1 MDNFVLFK
9 NATVFTPIVRLE
21 DYYVIVQNEKILKLG
36 RMKDLGFEEY
46 SYSEVIDLNN
56 DYCICPGFIDIHTHG
71 ALGIDLTLNSERME
85 EVSEYKSKNGV
96 TMYLP
101 TFLSELEGLKG
112 HIEQLEKISD
122 FIKKGSDY
130 AIPFGVNMET
140 PYLSPKCGMQK
151 GEYNF
156 PPTVENNKA
165 LLKAAKGCIKI
176 ITIAPEV
183 DGGIDAINFFNM
195 NGVITGL
202 GHSLAGIELIEEAI
216 NNGANLA
223 THLYNGTY
231 QVPASELGVI
241 PASLNEYL
249 AVRDDIWAEAIVDFK
264 GAHINP
270 TIMKLFLKAK
280 GVDKLILVTDNLFCA
295 GLEDNE
301 VILPDGRTIHK
312 DHDVYRLEEGHL
324 GGSGYKLNGAVRNL
338 RKHTG
343 LELID
348 CIKTVTKN
356 PSELLNMQ
364 NKVGHIRTGLDANL
378 TIINDNVDVFLTMIG
393 GKICFNRLK

>member
-1 MDNFVLFK
+1 MDSFILFK
-9 NATVFTPIVRLE
+9 NATVFTPVVRME

-36 RMKDLGFEEY
+36 RMKDLRAEEY
-46 SYSEVIDLNN
+46 NYSRVIDLNN
-56 DYCICPGFIDIHTHG
+56 DYNICPGFIDIHTHG

-85 EVSEYKSKNGV
+85 EVSEHKSKNGV

-112 HIEQLEKISD
+112 HTEQLEKISD

-130 AIPFGVNMET
+130 AVPFGVNMET

-156 PPTVENNKA
+156 PPTVENNEA

-176 ITIAPEV
+176 ITIAPEI

-202 GHSLAGIELIEEAI
+202 GHSLTGIELMEEAI

-223 THLYNGTY
+223 THLFNGTY
-231 QVPASELGVI
+231 QVPAAEPGVI
-241 PASLNEYL
+241 PARLNEYL
-249 AVRDDIWAEAIVDFK
+249 AVRDDIWAEAIVDSK

-295 GLEDNE
+295 GLEDDE
-301 VILPDGRTIHK
+301 VILPDGRTIYK
-312 DHDVYRLEEGHL
+312 DNDVYRLEEGHL
-324 GGSGYKLNGAVRNL
+324 GGSGYKLNGALKNL

-343 LELID
+343 LALID

-378 TIINDNVDVFLTMIG
+378 TIINDNVDIFLTMVG
-393 GKICFNRLK
+393 GKICFNRFE

>member
-9 NATVFTPIVRLE
+9 NATVFTPILKLE
-21 DYYVIVQNEKILKLG
+21 NYFVIVQNERILKLG
-36 RMKDLGFEEY
+36 RMEDLE
-46 SYSEVIDLNN
+46 SEKYRFSKVIDLSNN
-56 DYCICPGFIDIHTHG
+56 YYICPGFIDIHTHG

-85 EVSEYKSKNGV
+85 EVSEFKSKNGV

-122 FIKKGSDY
+122 FISKGSNY
-130 AIPFGVNMET
+130 SIPFGVNLET

-156 PPTVENNKA
+156 PPTVGNNKA
-165 LLKAAKGCIKI
+165 LLKAANDCIKI
-176 ITIAPEV
+176 ITIAPEL
-183 DGGIDAINFFNM
+183 DGAIDAINFFNM

-202 GHSLAGIELIEEAI
+202 GHSITGIELIEKAI

-231 QVPASELGVI
+231 QVPASELGVM

-249 AVRDDIWAEAIVDFK
+249 AVRDDIWAEAIVDFR

-295 GLEDNE
+295 GLEDDE
-301 VILPDGRTIHK
+301 IVLPDGRTIFK
-312 DHDVYRLEEGHL
+312 DYDVYRLKEGHL
-324 GGSGYKLNGAVRNL
+324 GGSGYQLNRAVGNL

-343 LELID
+343 LGLID

-364 NKVGHIRTGLDANL
+364 NKVGYIRTGLDANL

-393 GKICFNRLK
+393 GKICFNRLA